1 MLKLYK
7 RLSVKDVIF
16 VILILGLTVLSVFF
30 TMQLVDCIT
39 DIISSI
45 TYLNYQNHPEEM
57 FKGQYEAMLPMF
69 ESLGWDGIK
78 NMALAMGDDGKVIIE
93 YINNIQN
100 ATVGDIWVNGGI
112 MLAYAVGSMI
122 VQGVIAVLASFV
134 AANLTTKIRKE
145 LYKKIE
151 DFSLS
156 EIDKFSTA
164 SLVTRT
170 TNDLQHIQMANLMTM
185 RMIFQAPVTAIWA
198 LIKFSNSAASLSY
211 ATIIGIVIIVIVVG
225 AIMILAIPKFKV
237 MQKLTDSLNQ
247 VTRDNLTGIRIVR
260 AYNAEKYEENRFDV
274 SNTNITKAQMFTG
287 KLMSLMS
294 PVITIVMN
302 GLSLGIYLI
311 GAYLI
316 NDNAI
321 SYAEVVSS
329 VMLSSQIIMSF
340 MMILMLFIMWPRA
353 IVAAGRVNEVLET
366 KPTIVNPENPKQFI
380 EQGTIEFKNVSFRY
394 PNAQGDVIS
403 NISFS
408 VKKGETLAIIGATS
422 SGKTTILNMISR
434 LYDATD
440 GEVLVDGINV
450 KDANIRDLRSRIGFV
465 PQKGFLFN
473 GTIASNITFGSDEV
487 DVEKMRFASD
497 VACASEFIDEKEEKY
512 DFVIS
517 QGGKNVSGGQ
527 RQRLCIARCVY
538 LSPEIYVFDDSFSA
552 LDYKTDKLVRE
563 NLNSLDKDKTKI
575 IVAQRIGTIM
585 DADKIIV
592 LEEGKIVGFGK
603 HDELIHNCAIY
614 QEIALSQL
622 SKEELGLWWED
633 LCMLKRKKFLRML
646 IRNYLI
652 H

>member
-100 ATVGDIWVNGGI
+100 ATVGDIWFNGGI

-211 ATIIGIVIIVIVVG
+211 ATIIGIVIIVIAVG

-380 EQGTIEFKNVSFRY
+380 EQGTIEFKDVSFRY

-450 KDANIRDLRSRIGFV
+450 KDANIQDLRSRIGFV

-622 SKEELGLWWED
+622 SKEELGL
-633 LCMLKRKKFLRML
+633 
-646 IRNYLI
+646 
-652 H
+652 

>member
-260 AYNAEKYEENRFDV
+260 AYNAEKYEEKRFDV

-366 KPTIVNPENPKQFI
+366 KPTIINPENPKQFI

-450 KDANIRDLRSRIGFV
+450 KDANIQDLRSRIGFV

-622 SKEELGLWWED
+622 SKEELGL
-633 LCMLKRKKFLRML
+633 
-646 IRNYLI
+646 
-652 H
+652 

>member
-57 FKGQYEAMLPMF
+57 FKGAYESMLPIYEA
-69 ESLGWDGIK
+69 SGWDGIK
-78 NMALAMGDDGKVIIE
+78 GIAQTLGDDGKVIIE
-93 YINNIQN
+93 YIENIQN
-100 ATVGDIWVNGGI
+100 ATVGDIWFYGGI
-112 MLAYAVGSMI
+112 MLAYAVGSMV

-134 AANLTTKIRKE
+134 AANLTTRIRTE

-211 ATIIGIVIIVIVVG
+211 ATIIGIVLIVLIVG
-225 AIMILAIPKFKV
+225 IIMILAIPKYKV
-237 MQKLTDSLNQ
+237 MQKLTDNLNQ

-260 AYNAEKYEENRFDV
+260 AYNAEEYEEKRFDEANV
-274 SNTNITKAQMFTG
+274 TITNAQLFTG
-287 KLMSLMS
+287 KLMSLIS
-294 PVITIVMN
+294 PVITLVMN
-302 GLSLGIYLI
+302 GLSLGIYMI

-316 NDNAI
+316 NDSAI

-353 IVAAGRVNEVLET
+353 IVAAGRINEVLET
-366 KPTIVNPENPKQFI
+366 EPSIINPTNPKEFI
-380 EQGTIEFKNVSFRY
+380 EEGTIEFKDVCFKY
-394 PNAQGDVIS
+394 PGNGSDVIS
-403 NISFS
+403 NVSFK
-408 VKKGETLAIIGATS
+408 VNKGETLAIIGATS

-434 LYDATD
+434 LYDATS
-440 GEVLVDGINV
+440 GEVLVDGVNV
-450 KDANIRDLRSRIGFV
+450 KEVDIQNLRSKIGFV

-473 GTIASNITFGSDEV
+473 GTIASNITFGSDSV

-512 DFVIS
+512 DFIIS

-563 NLNSLDKDKTKI
+563 NLNSLDKNKTKI

-603 HDELIHNCAIY
+603 HDELIRNCEIY

-622 SKEELGLWWED
+622 SKEELGL
-633 LCMLKRKKFLRML
+633 
-646 IRNYLI
+646 
-652 H
+652 

>member
-260 AYNAEKYEENRFDV
+260 AYNAEKYEEKRFDV

-366 KPTIVNPENPKQFI
+366 KPTIINPENPKQFI

-450 KDANIRDLRSRIGFV
+450 KEANILDLRSRIGFV

-487 DVEKMRFASD
+487 DVEKMKFASD

-622 SKEELGLWWED
+622 SKEELGL
-633 LCMLKRKKFLRML
+633 
-646 IRNYLI
+646 
-652 H
+652 

>member
-198 LIKFSNSAASLSY
+198 LIKFSNSAVSLSY
-211 ATIIGIVIIVIVVG
+211 ATIIGIVIIVIAVG

-237 MQKLTDSLNQ
+237 MQKLTDNLNQ

-366 KPTIVNPENPKQFI
+366 NPTIINPENPKQFI
-380 EQGTIEFKNVSFRY
+380 EEGTIEFKNVSFRY

-450 KDANIRDLRSRIGFV
+450 KDANIQDLRSRIGFV

-622 SKEELGLWWED
+622 SKEELGL
-633 LCMLKRKKFLRML
+633 
-646 IRNYLI
+646 
-652 H
+652 

>member
-260 AYNAEKYEENRFDV
+260 AYNAEKYEEKRFDV

-316 NDNAI
+316 NDNTI

-366 KPTIVNPENPKQFI
+366 KPTIINPENPKQFI

-450 KDANIRDLRSRIGFV
+450 KDANIQDLRSRIGFV

-563 NLNSLDKDKTKI
+563 NLNSLDKNKTKI

-622 SKEELGLWWED
+622 SKEELGL
-633 LCMLKRKKFLRML
+633 
-646 IRNYLI
+646 
-652 H
+652 

>member
-134 AANLTTKIRKE
+134 AANLTTNIRKE

-211 ATIIGIVIIVIVVG
+211 ATIIGIVIIVIAVG

-380 EQGTIEFKNVSFRY
+380 EEGTIEFKNVSFRY

-403 NISFS
+403 NINFS

-450 KDANIRDLRSRIGFV
+450 KEANIQDLRSRIGFV

-622 SKEELGLWWED
+622 SKEELGL
-633 LCMLKRKKFLRML
+633 
-646 IRNYLI
+646 
-652 H
+652 

>member
-57 FKGQYEAMLPMF
+57 FKGNYADMYTHF
-69 ESLGWDGIK
+69 EKLGWDGIK
-78 NMALAMGDDGKVIIE
+78 NIALAMGDDGKVIIE

-100 ATVGDIWVNGGI
+100 ATVGDIWFNGGI

-225 AIMILAIPKFKV
+225 TIMILAIPKFKV

-294 PVITIVMN
+294 TVITIVMN

-316 NDNAI
+316 NDSAI

-329 VMLSSQIIMSF
+329 VML
-340 MMILMLFIMWPRA
+340 
-353 IVAAGRVNEVLET
+353 
-366 KPTIVNPENPKQFI
+366 
-380 EQGTIEFKNVSFRY
+380 
-394 PNAQGDVIS
+394 
-403 NISFS
+403 
-408 VKKGETLAIIGATS
+408 
-422 SGKTTILNMISR
+422 
-434 LYDATD
+434 
-440 GEVLVDGINV
+440 
-450 KDANIRDLRSRIGFV
+450 
-465 PQKGFLFN
+465 
-473 GTIASNITFGSDEV
+473 
-487 DVEKMRFASD
+487 
-497 VACASEFIDEKEEKY
+497 
-512 DFVIS
+512 
-517 QGGKNVSGGQ
+517 
-527 RQRLCIARCVY
+527 
-538 LSPEIYVFDDSFSA
+538 
-552 LDYKTDKLVRE
+552 
-563 NLNSLDKDKTKI
+563 
-575 IVAQRIGTIM
+575 
-585 DADKIIV
+585 
-592 LEEGKIVGFGK
+592 
-603 HDELIHNCAIY
+603 
-614 QEIALSQL
+614 
-622 SKEELGLWWED
+622 
-633 LCMLKRKKFLRML
+633 
-646 IRNYLI
+646 
-652 H
+652 

>member
-260 AYNAEKYEENRFDV
+260 AYNAEKYEEKRFDV

-366 KPTIVNPENPKQFI
+366 KPTIINPENPKQFI

-394 PNAQGDVIS
+394 PNAQGDVVS

-450 KDANIRDLRSRIGFV
+450 KDANIQDLRSRIGFV

-563 NLNSLDKDKTKI
+563 NLNSLDKNKTKI

-622 SKEELGLWWED
+622 SKEELGL
-633 LCMLKRKKFLRML
+633 
-646 IRNYLI
+646 
-652 H
+652 

>member
-100 ATVGDIWVNGGI
+100 ATVGDIWFNGGI

-211 ATIIGIVIIVIVVG
+211 ATIIGIVIIVIAVG

-316 NDNAI
+316 NDSAI

-380 EQGTIEFKNVSFRY
+380 EQGTIEFKDVSFRY

-450 KDANIRDLRSRIGFV
+450 KDANIQDLRSRIGFV

-622 SKEELGLWWED
+622 SKEELGL
-633 LCMLKRKKFLRML
+633 
-646 IRNYLI
+646 
-652 H
+652 

>member
-7 RLSVKDVIF
+7 RLSVKDIIF

-30 TMQLVDCIT
+30 TMQLVDCVT
-39 DIISSI
+39 DIIKSI

-57 FKGQYEAMLPMF
+57 FKDNYQPLLETYKQF
-69 ESLGWDGIK
+69 GWDGIK
-78 NMALAMGDDGKVIIE
+78 AIASTLGEDGQIILE
-93 YINNIQN
+93 YIDNIQN
-100 ATVGDIWVNGGI
+100 ATVGDIWMYGGI
-112 MLAYAVGSMI
+112 MLSYAVGSMV

-134 AANLTTKIRKE
+134 AADLTTKVRNE

-211 ATIIGIVIIVIVVG
+211 ATLIGIFIIVIVVG
-225 AIMILAIPKFKV
+225 GIMALAIPKYKI
-237 MQKLTDSLNQ
+237 MQKLTDNLNQ

-260 AYNAEKYEENRFDV
+260 AYNAEKYEEKRFEEA
-274 SNTNITKAQMFTG
+274 NMNITSAQIFTG
-287 KLMSLMS
+287 RVMSLIS
-294 PVITIVMN
+294 PVINIVMN

-316 NDNAI
+316 NDGTI
-321 SYAEVVSS
+321 LYAEVVSS

-353 IVAAGRVNEVLET
+353 IVAAQRVNEVLET
-366 KPTIVNPENPKQFI
+366 KPSIINPSHPLEFK

-394 PNAQGDVIS
+394 PGSEGDVIS
-403 NISFS
+403 NINFK
-408 VKKGETLAIIGATS
+408 VNKGETLAIIGATS

-434 LYDATD
+434 LYDATN
-440 GEVLVDGINV
+440 GEVIVDGINV
-450 KDANIRDLRSRIGFV
+450 KDADISNLRSKIGFV

-473 GTIASNITFGSDEV
+473 GTIASNITFGSDQV
-487 DVEKMRFASD
+487 DVEKMKFASD
-497 VACASEFIDEKEEKY
+497 VACASEFIEEKEEKY
-512 DFVIS
+512 EYKIS

-527 RQRLCIARCVY
+527 RQRLCIARCVS

-552 LDYKTDKLVRE
+552 LDYKTDKQVRE
-563 NLNSLDKDKTKI
+563 NLNSLDKDKTKV

-592 LEEGKIVGFGK
+592 LDEGQIVGLGK
-603 HDELIHNCAIY
+603 HDELIKNCEVY
-614 QEIALSQL
+614 REIALSQL
-622 SKEELGLWWED
+622 SKEELGL
-633 LCMLKRKKFLRML
+633 
-646 IRNYLI
+646 
-652 H
+652 

>member
-237 MQKLTDSLNQ
+237 MQKLTDNLNQ

-316 NDNAI
+316 NDSAI

-434 LYDATD
+434 LYDATN

-450 KDANIRDLRSRIGFV
+450 KDANIQDLRSRIGFV

-487 DVEKMRFASD
+487 DVEKLRFASD

-622 SKEELGLWWED
+622 SKEELGL
-633 LCMLKRKKFLRML
+633 
-646 IRNYLI
+646 
-652 H
+652 

>member
-100 ATVGDIWVNGGI
+100 ATIGDIWVNGGI

-366 KPTIVNPENPKQFI
+366 KPTIINPENPKQFI

-394 PNAQGDVIS
+394 PNAQGDVVS

-434 LYDATD
+434 LYDATN

-450 KDANIRDLRSRIGFV
+450 KDANIQDLRSRIGFV

-622 SKEELGLWWED
+622 SKEELGL
-633 LCMLKRKKFLRML
+633 
-646 IRNYLI
+646 
-652 H
+652 

>member
-78 NMALAMGDDGKVIIE
+78 NMAFAMGDDGKVIIE

-145 LYKKIE
+145 LYMKIE

-211 ATIIGIVIIVIVVG
+211 ATIIGIVIIVIAVG
-225 AIMILAIPKFKV
+225 AIMILAIPKYKV

-287 KLMSLMS
+287 KLMSLIS

-316 NDNAI
+316 NDSAI

-434 LYDATD
+434 LYDATN

-450 KDANIRDLRSRIGFV
+450 KDANIQDLRSRIGFV

-622 SKEELGLWWED
+622 SKEELGL
-633 LCMLKRKKFLRML
+633 
-646 IRNYLI
+646 
-652 H
+652 

>member
-7 RLSVKDVIF
+7 RLSVKNVIF

-57 FKGQYEAMLPMF
+57 FKGNYADMYTYF
-69 ESLGWDGIK
+69 ETLGWDGIK

-100 ATVGDIWVNGGI
+100 ATVGDIWFNGGI

-211 ATIIGIVIIVIVVG
+211 ATIIGIVIIVIAVG

-316 NDNAI
+316 NDSAI

-366 KPTIVNPENPKQFI
+366 NPTIINPENPKQFI
-380 EQGTIEFKNVSFRY
+380 EEGTIEFKNVSFRY

-450 KDANIRDLRSRIGFV
+450 KEANILDLRSRIGFV

-487 DVEKMRFASD
+487 DVEKMKFASD

-622 SKEELGLWWED
+622 SKEELGL
-633 LCMLKRKKFLRML
+633 
-646 IRNYLI
+646 
-652 H
+652 

>member
-7 RLSVKDVIF
+7 RLSVKDLIF

-57 FKGQYEAMLPMF
+57 FKGNYADMYTHF
-69 ESLGWDGIK
+69 EKLGWDGIK
-78 NMALAMGDDGKVIIE
+78 NIALAMGDDGKVIIE
-93 YINNIQN
+93 YINSIQN
-100 ATVGDIWVNGGI
+100 ATVGDIWFNGGI

-122 VQGVIAVLASFV
+122 VQGVIAVLASFL

-225 AIMILAIPKFKV
+225 TIMILAIPKFKV

-366 KPTIVNPENPKQFI
+366 NPTIINPENPKQFI
-380 EQGTIEFKNVSFRY
+380 EEGTIEFKNVSFRY

-450 KDANIRDLRSRIGFV
+450 KEANILDLRSRIGFV

-487 DVEKMRFASD
+487 DVEKMKFASD

-552 LDYKTDKLVRE
+552 LDYKTDKQVRE
-563 NLNSLDKDKTKI
+563 NLNSLDKDKTKV

-585 DADKIIV
+585 DADKIVV
-592 LEEGKIVGFGK
+592 LENGKCVGIGK
-603 HDELIHNCAIY
+603 HKDLLKTCNVY
-614 QEIALSQL
+614 REIAESQIT
-622 SKEELGLWWED
+622 KEELE
-633 LCMLKRKKFLRML
+633 
-646 IRNYLI
+646 NA
-652 H
+652 

>member
-16 VILILGLTVLSVFF
+16 VVLILGLTVLSVFF

-260 AYNAEKYEENRFDV
+260 AYNAEGYEEKRFD
-274 SNTNITKAQMFTG
+274 SANTIITKTQIFTG

-316 NDNAI
+316 NDGEI
-321 SYAEVVSS
+321 LYAEVVSS
-329 VMLSSQIIMSF
+329 VMLSSQIIISF

-353 IVAAGRVNEVLET
+353 IVAAQRVNEVLDT
-366 KPTIVNPENPKQFI
+366 KPSIINPKDPKDFK
-380 EQGTIEFKNVSFRY
+380 EEGTIEFKNVSFKY
-394 PNAQGDVIS
+394 PDADEYVIRDISFIANKGETVAFIGSTGSGKSTLINLIPRFYDATEGEVFVDGVNVKEYKSEFLNNKIAYVPQKTVMFNGTVKFNVAYGDNGKGKKSEKLIKEAINIAQATDFVEKMDNGYETHIARGGS
-403 NISFS
+403 NISGGQ
-408 VKKGETLAIIGATS
+408 KQRLAIA
-422 SGKTTILNMISR
+422 R
-434 LYDATD
+434 A
-440 GEVLVDGINV
+440 
-450 KDANIRDLRSRIGFV
+450 
-465 PQKGFLFN
+465 
-473 GTIASNITFGSDEV
+473 
-487 DVEKMRFASD
+487 
-497 VACASEFIDEKEEKY
+497 
-512 DFVIS
+512 
-517 QGGKNVSGGQ
+517 
-527 RQRLCIARCVY
+527 IARN
-538 LSPEIYVFDDSFSA
+538 PEIYIFDDSFSA
-552 LDYKTDKLVRE
+552 LDYKTDSVLRRE
-563 NLNSLDKDKTKI
+563 LKKHTKDATCL

-585 DADKIIV
+585 NADKIIV
-592 LEEGKIVGFGK
+592 LDEGKIAGIGTHK
-603 HDELIHNCAIY
+603 ELLKNCEVY
-614 QEIALSQL
+614 KQIALSQL
-622 SKEELGLWWED
+622 SSDEL
-633 LCMLKRKKFLRML
+633 
-646 IRNYLI
+646 NVS
-652 H
+652 

>member
-112 MLAYAVGSMI
+112 MLAYALGSMI

-450 KDANIRDLRSRIGFV
+450 KDANIQDLRSRIGFV

-473 GTIASNITFGSDEV
+473 GTIASNITFGSDEL

-622 SKEELGLWWED
+622 SKEELGL
-633 LCMLKRKKFLRML
+633 
-646 IRNYLI
+646 
-652 H
+652 

>member
-225 AIMILAIPKFKV
+225 TIMILAIPKFKV

-247 VTRDNLTGIRIVR
+247 VTRDNLTGMRIVR

-316 NDNAI
+316 NDSAI

-366 KPTIVNPENPKQFI
+366 NPTIINPENPKQFI
-380 EQGTIEFKNVSFRY
+380 EEGTIEFKNVSFRY

-450 KDANIRDLRSRIGFV
+450 KEANILDLRSRIGFV

-487 DVEKMRFASD
+487 DVEKMKFASD

-538 LSPEIYVFDDSFSA
+538 LSPEI
-552 LDYKTDKLVRE
+552 
-563 NLNSLDKDKTKI
+563 
-575 IVAQRIGTIM
+575 
-585 DADKIIV
+585 
-592 LEEGKIVGFGK
+592 
-603 HDELIHNCAIY
+603 
-614 QEIALSQL
+614 
-622 SKEELGLWWED
+622 
-633 LCMLKRKKFLRML
+633 
-646 IRNYLI
+646 
-652 H
+652 

>member
-563 NLNSLDKDKTKI
+563 NLNSLDKNKTKI

-622 SKEELGLWWED
+622 SKEELGL
-633 LCMLKRKKFLRML
+633 
-646 IRNYLI
+646 
-652 H
+652 

>member
-57 FKGQYEAMLPMF
+57 FKGNYADMYTYF
-69 ESLGWDGIK
+69 EKLGWDGIK

-100 ATVGDIWVNGGI
+100 ATVGDIWFNGGI

-134 AANLTTKIRKE
+134 AANLTTNIRKE

-211 ATIIGIVIIVIVVG
+211 ATIIGIVIIVIAVG

-380 EQGTIEFKNVSFRY
+380 EEGTIEFKNVSFRY

-403 NISFS
+403 NINFS

-450 KDANIRDLRSRIGFV
+450 KEANIQDLRSRIGFV

-622 SKEELGLWWED
+622 SKEELGL
-633 LCMLKRKKFLRML
+633 
-646 IRNYLI
+646 
-652 H
+652 

>member
-16 VILILGLTVLSVFF
+16 VVLILGLTVLSVFF

-211 ATIIGIVIIVIVVG
+211 ATLIGIVIIVIAVG

-260 AYNAEKYEENRFDV
+260 AYNAEKYEEKRFDV

-316 NDNAI
+316 NDSAI

-366 KPTIVNPENPKQFI
+366 NPTIVNPENPKQFI
-380 EQGTIEFKNVSFRY
+380 EAGTIEFKNVSFRY

-450 KDANIRDLRSRIGFV
+450 KDANILDLRSRIGFV

-622 SKEELGLWWED
+622 SKEELGL
-633 LCMLKRKKFLRML
+633 
-646 IRNYLI
+646 
-652 H
+652 

>member
-260 AYNAEKYEENRFDV
+260 AYNAEKYEEKRFDV

-366 KPTIVNPENPKQFI
+366 KPTIINPENPKQFI

-450 KDANIRDLRSRIGFV
+450 KDANIQDLRSRIGFV

-563 NLNSLDKDKTKI
+563 NLNSLDKNKTKI

-622 SKEELGLWWED
+622 SKEELGL
-633 LCMLKRKKFLRML
+633 
-646 IRNYLI
+646 
-652 H
+652 

>member
-57 FKGQYEAMLPMF
+57 FKGNYADMYTHF
-69 ESLGWDGIK
+69 EKLGWDGIK
-78 NMALAMGDDGKVIIE
+78 NIALAMGDDGKVIIE

-100 ATVGDIWVNGGI
+100 ATVGDIWFNGGI

-225 AIMILAIPKFKV
+225 TIMILAIPKFKV

-366 KPTIVNPENPKQFI
+366 NPTIINPENPKQFI
-380 EQGTIEFKNVSFRY
+380 EEGTIEFKNVSFRY

-450 KDANIRDLRSRIGFV
+450 KEANILDLRSRIGFV

-622 SKEELGLWWED
+622 SKEELGL
-633 LCMLKRKKFLRML
+633 
-646 IRNYLI
+646 
-652 H
+652 

>member
-57 FKGQYEAMLPMF
+57 FKGNYADMYTHF
-69 ESLGWDGIK
+69 EKLGWDGIK
-78 NMALAMGDDGKVIIE
+78 NIALAMGDDGKVIIE

-100 ATVGDIWVNGGI
+100 ATVGDIWFNGGI

-366 KPTIVNPENPKQFI
+366 NPTIINPENPKQFI
-380 EQGTIEFKNVSFRY
+380 EEGTIEFKNVSFRY

-450 KDANIRDLRSRIGFV
+450 KEANILDLRSRIGFV

-622 SKEELGLWWED
+622 SKEELGL
-633 LCMLKRKKFLRML
+633 
-646 IRNYLI
+646 
-652 H
+652 

>member
-7 RLSVKDVIF
+7 RLSVKNVIF

-57 FKGQYEAMLPMF
+57 FKGNYADMYTYF
-69 ESLGWDGIK
+69 ETLGWDGIK

-100 ATVGDIWVNGGI
+100 ATVGDIWFNGGI

-211 ATIIGIVIIVIVVG
+211 ATIIGIVIIVIAVG

-316 NDNAI
+316 NDSAI

-366 KPTIVNPENPKQFI
+366 NPTIINPENPKQFI
-380 EQGTIEFKNVSFRY
+380 EEGTIEFKNVSFRY

-450 KDANIRDLRSRIGFV
+450 KDANILDLRSRIGFV

-487 DVEKMRFASD
+487 DVEKMKFASD

-622 SKEELGLWWED
+622 SKEELGL
-633 LCMLKRKKFLRML
+633 
-646 IRNYLI
+646 
-652 H
+652 

>member
-57 FKGQYEAMLPMF
+57 FKGNYADMYTYF
-69 ESLGWDGIK
+69 ETLGWDGIK
-78 NMALAMGDDGKVIIE
+78 NMASAMGDDGKVIIE

-211 ATIIGIVIIVIVVG
+211 ATIIGIVIIVIAVG

-287 KLMSLMS
+287 KLMSLIS

-316 NDNAI
+316 NDSAI

-366 KPTIVNPENPKQFI
+366 NPTIINPENPKQFI
-380 EQGTIEFKNVSFRY
+380 EEGTIEFKNVSFRY

-450 KDANIRDLRSRIGFV
+450 KEANIQDLRSRIGFV

-622 SKEELGLWWED
+622 SKEELGL
-633 LCMLKRKKFLRML
+633 
-646 IRNYLI
+646 
-652 H
+652 

>member
-7 RLSVKDVIF
+7 RLSVKDFIF

-30 TMQLVDCIT
+30 TMQLVDCVT
-39 DIISSI
+39 DIIQSI
-45 TYLNYQNHPEEM
+45 TYINYKNHPEEM
-57 FKGQYEAMLPMF
+57 FKDSF
-69 ESLGWDGIK
+69 SSLKDVYDLGGWDAIK
-78 NMALAMGDDGKVIIE
+78 AFALGLGENGSQIAEMIDK
-93 YINNIQN
+93 IQN
-100 ATVGDIWVNGGI
+100 AAVSDIWLYGGI
-112 MLAYAVGSMI
+112 MLSYAVGSMV

-134 AANLTTKIRKE
+134 AADLTTKVRNE
-145 LYKKIE
+145 LYMKIE

-185 RMIFQAPVTAIWA
+185 RMVFQAPVTAIWA

-211 ATIIGIVIIVIVVG
+211 ATIIGIVAIILAVG
-225 AIMILAIPKFKV
+225 LIMIFAIPKYKI
-237 MQKLTDSLNQ
+237 MQKLTDNLNQ

-260 AYNAEKYEENRFDV
+260 AYNAEGYEEKRFD
-274 SNTNITKAQMFTG
+274 SANTIITKTQIFTG

-316 NDNAI
+316 NDGEI
-321 SYAEVVSS
+321 LYAEVVSS
-329 VMLSSQIIMSF
+329 VMLSSQIIISF

-353 IVAAGRVNEVLET
+353 IVAAQRVNEVLDT
-366 KPTIVNPENPKQFI
+366 KPSIINPKDPKEFK
-380 EQGTIEFKNVSFRY
+380 EEGTIEFKNVSFKY
-394 PNAQGDVIS
+394 PDSDSNVILDI
-403 NISFS
+403 NFK
-408 VKKGETLAIIGATS
+408 VNKGETLAIIGATS
-422 SGKTTILNMISR
+422 SGKTTILNMITR
-434 LYDATD
+434 LYDATS

-450 KDANIRDLRSRIGFV
+450 KDADIKDLRSRIGFV

-473 GTIASNITFGSDEV
+473 GTIESNITFGSDTV
-487 DVEKMRFASD
+487 DVEKMKFASD
-497 VACASEFIDEKEEKY
+497 VACASEFILEKEEKY
-512 DFVIS
+512 EYKIS

-552 LDYKTDKLVRE
+552 LDYKTDKKVRE

-592 LEEGKIVGFGK
+592 LDEGKIVGFGK
-603 HDELIHNCAIY
+603 HDDLIKNCAIY

-622 SKEELGLWWED
+622 SKEELGL
-633 LCMLKRKKFLRML
+633 
-646 IRNYLI
+646 
-652 H
+652 